1 MKTRIANRYVAQ
13 ARSVDL
19 VFHEETIVY
28 AQGCGFDT
36 GFDTLVLN
44 YDTATAGAVLGSG
57 DEAYL
62 SFINVGSRVL
72 WEEK

>member
-28 AQGCGFDT
+28 AQGCC
-36 GFDTLVLN
+36 FDTLVLN
-44 YDTATAGAVLGSG
+44 YDTAIAEAVLGSG

-62 SFINVGSRVL
+62 SLINVGSRVL
-72 WEEK
+72 WEDK

>member
-19 VFHEETIVY
+19 VFYEETILY
-28 AQGCGFDT
+28 AQGCC
-36 GFDTLVLN
+36 FDTLLLN

-57 DEAYL
+57 DGAYL
-62 SFINVGSRVL
+62 GFINVGSRVL
-72 WEEK
+72 WEDK

>member
-1 MKTRIANRYVAQ
+1 VKTRIANRYVAQ

-36 GFDTLVLN
+36 LVLN
-44 YDTATAGAVLGSG
+44 YDTATTGAVLGCRG
-57 DEAYL
+57 EAYL

-72 WEEK
+72 WEDK